1 MASAPNT
8 EEAFLRKYWVN
19 EMDKKALGNRGEGFA
34 AEFYKKLG
42 FSITAQNYTCRGGE
56 IDIIAEN
63 GEYIIFVEVK
73 TRSVKSLYSPA
84 EAVDVKKQ
92 KRLTVAAMKYLSE
105 NESEKQP
112 QFDVFEVYTQNE
124 RIYKVNRIE
133 NAFEAFDFGGRY
145 DIF

>member
-1 MASAPNT
+1 
-8 EEAFLRKYWVN
+8 
-19 EMDKKALGNRGEGFA
+19 MDKKALGNKGEAFA
-34 AEFYKKLG
+34 AEYYRKLG
-42 FSITAQNYTCRGGE
+42 FTVTAQNYTCRGGE

-73 TRSVKSLYSPA
+73 PRSSNSLYSPA
-84 EAVDVKKQ
+84 EAVDFKKQ

-105 NESEKQP
+105 NETEKQP
-112 QFDVFEVYTQNE
+112 QFDVFEVYTTNE

>member
-1 MASAPNT
+1 
-8 EEAFLRKYWVN
+8 
-19 EMDKKALGNRGEGFA
+19 MDKKALGNKGEAFA
-34 AEFYKKLG
+34 AEYYKKIG
-42 FSITAQNYTCRGGE
+42 YGITAQNYCCRGGE

-63 GEYIIFVEVK
+63 EEYIIFVEVK
-73 TRSVKSLYSPA
+73 TRSSNSLYSPA
-84 EAVDVKKQ
+84 EAVDMKKQ
-92 KRLTVAAMKYLSE
+92 KRLTIAAMKYLSE

-112 QFDVFEVYTQNE
+112 QFDVFEVYAQNE

>member
-1 MASAPNT
+1 
-8 EEAFLRKYWVN
+8 
-19 EMDKKALGNRGEGFA
+19 MDKKILGNKGEDFA
-34 AEFYKKLG
+34 AEYYKKLG
-42 FSITAQNYTCRGGE
+42 FTVTAQNYTCRGGE

-73 TRSVKSLYSPA
+73 TRSQNSLYSPA
-84 EAVDVKKQ
+84 EAVDYKKQ
-92 KRLTVAAMKYLSE
+92 KRLSVAAMKYLTE
-105 NESEKQP
+105 NDVEKQP
-112 QFDVFEVYTQNE
+112 QFDVFEVYTANE

>member
-1 MASAPNT
+1 M
-8 EEAFLRKYWVN
+8 Y
-19 EMDKKALGNRGEGFA
+19 KKSLGNKGEDFA
-34 AEFYKKLG
+34 AEYYKKLG
-42 FSITAQNYTCRGGE
+42 FTVTAQNYTCRGGE

-73 TRSVKSLYSPA
+73 TRSQNSLYSPS
-84 EAVDVKKQ
+84 EAVDYKKQ
-92 KRLTVAAMKYLSE
+92 KRLSVAAMKYLAE
-105 NESEKQP
+105 NDVEKQP
-112 QFDVFEVYTQNE
+112 QFDVFEVYTANE

>member
-1 MASAPNT
+1 
-8 EEAFLRKYWVN
+8 
-19 EMDKKALGNRGEGFA
+19 MDKRALGNKGEAFA
-34 AEFYKKLG
+34 AEYYRKLG
-42 FSITAQNYTCRGGE
+42 FTVTAQNYTCRGGE

-73 TRSVKSLYSPA
+73 TRSSNSLYSPA
-84 EAVDVKKQ
+84 EAVDFKKQ

-105 NESEKQP
+105 NETEKQP
-112 QFDVFEVYTQNE
+112 QFDVFEVYTTNE

>member
-1 MASAPNT
+1 
-8 EEAFLRKYWVN
+8 
-19 EMDKKALGNRGEGFA
+19 MDKRLLGNKGEAFA
-34 AEFYKKLG
+34 AEYYKKLG
-42 FSITAQNYTCRGGE
+42 FTVTAQNYTCRGGE

-73 TRSVKSLYSPA
+73 TRSDNSLYSPA
-84 EAVDVKKQ
+84 EAVDFKKQ

-105 NESEKQP
+105 NEIEKQP
-112 QFDVFEVYTQNE
+112 QFDVFEVYAHNA

>member
-1 MASAPNT
+1 MN
-8 EEAFLRKYWVN
+8 
-19 EMDKKALGNRGEGFA
+19 KKSLGNKGEDFA
-34 AEFYKKLG
+34 AEYYRKLG
-42 FSITAQNYTCRGGE
+42 FTVSARNYSCRGGE

-73 TRSVKSLYSPA
+73 ARSENALYSPS
-84 EAVDVKKQ
+84 EAVDLRKQ
-92 KRLTVAAMKYLSE
+92 KRLSIAAMKYLAE

-112 QFDVFEVYTQNE
+112 QFDVFEVYAQNG

>member
-1 MASAPNT
+1 
-8 EEAFLRKYWVN
+8 
-19 EMDKKALGNRGEGFA
+19 MDKKSLGNKGEAFA
-34 AEFYKKLG
+34 AEYYKKLG
-42 FSITAQNYTCRGGE
+42 FTVTKRNYSCRGGE

-73 TRSVKSLYSPA
+73 TRSENSLYAPS
-84 EAVDVKKQ
+84 EAVDFKKQ
-92 KRLTVAAMKYLSE
+92 KRLTVAAMKYLTE

-112 QFDVFEVYTQNE
+112 QFDVFEAYTVND

>member
-1 MASAPNT
+1 MNKRAIG
-8 EEAFLRKYWVN
+8 
-19 EMDKKALGNRGEGFA
+19 DKGELIA
-34 AEFYKKLG
+34 REYYSKLG
-42 FSITAQNYTCRGGE
+42 FEIAECNYTCRGGE

-73 TRSVKSLYSPA
+73 TRSANSLYSPA
-84 EAVDVKKQ
+84 EAVDFKKQ

-105 NESEKQP
+105 NEIEKQA

>member
-1 MASAPNT
+1 
-8 EEAFLRKYWVN
+8 
-19 EMDKKALGNRGEGFA
+19 MDKKSLGNKGEDFA
-34 AEFYKKLG
+34 AEYYKKLG
-42 FSITAQNYTCRGGE
+42 FNITAQNYTCRGGE

-73 TRSVKSLYSPA
+73 TRSQNSLYSPS
-84 EAVDVKKQ
+84 EAVDYKKQ
-92 KRLTVAAMKYLSE
+92 KRLSVAAMKYLAE
-105 NESEKQP
+105 NDVEKQT
-112 QFDVFEVYTQNE
+112 QFDVFEVYTANE

>member
-1 MASAPNT
+1 
-8 EEAFLRKYWVN
+8 
-19 EMDKKALGNRGEGFA
+19 MDKKALGNKGEDFA
-34 AEFYKKLG
+34 AEYYKKLG
-42 FSITAQNYTCRGGE
+42 FNITKQNYTCRGGE

-63 GEYIIFVEVK
+63 EEYIIFVEVK
-73 TRSVKSLYSPA
+73 TRSSNSLFSPA
-84 EAVDVKKQ
+84 EAVDLKKQ
-92 KRLTVAAMKYLSE
+92 RRLTVAAMKYLSQ

-112 QFDVFEVYTQNE
+112 QFDVFEVFTQND